1 MILIYNY
8 ISYWKCEIKLE
19 SNTNTDTNSKANDF
33 LKKSALNILDLETSE
48 IMVIWSLRHWAACSI
63 TGEDPN
69 ELFTICREQHQL
81 PDVSV
86 LIEEVVYGIAEGTD
100 EKGPIGGELCDH
112 IHYGEFKILEAI
124 CMLQNDMYED
134 AMNSLFGWLKKY
146 QGRKVLKCLNALSA
160 FLDQS
165 NLIIPPRPQY
175 RNNLVTH

>member
-1 MILIYNY
+1 MSNGMVTQIIGAVIDVEFDKDNIPKVYEALMIDESGTTLEVQQQLGDGVVRTIAMGATEGLKRGLSASRTNAP
-8 ISYWKCEIKLE
+8 ISVPVGP
-19 SNTNTDTNSKANDF
+19 
-33 LKKSALNILDLETSE
+33 ETLGR
-48 IMVIWSLRHWAACSI
+48 IV
-63 TGEDPN
+63 
-69 ELFTICREQHQL
+69 
-81 PDVSV
+81 DV
-86 LIEEVVYGIAEGTD
+86 LGNPID

>member
-1 MILIYNY
+1 M
-8 ISYWKCEIKLE
+8 E
-19 SNTNTDTNSKANDF
+19 SNTNINTNSKAKDF
-33 LKKSALNILDLETSE
+33 LKKSVLNILDLDTSE
-48 IMVIWSLRHWAACSI
+48 IMVIWSLRHWATCSI

-69 ELFTICREQHQL
+69 DLFTICREQHQL

-112 IHYGEFKILEAI
+112 IHYGEFKILEAL
-124 CMLQNDMYED
+124 CMLQNDMYES
-134 AMNSLFGWLKKY
+134 AMNSLFSWLKKY

-165 NLIIPPRPQY
+165 NLIIPPRAQY
-175 RNNLVTH
+175 RNNLITH

>member
-1 MILIYNY
+1 MQSDSIT
-8 ISYWKCEIKLE
+8 K
-19 SNTNTDTNSKANDF
+19 DF
-33 LKKSALNILDLETSE
+33 IRQSALNILDLDTSE
-48 IMVIWSLRHWAACSI
+48 IMVIWSLRHWATCSI
-63 TGEDPN
+63 TGEEPKD
-69 ELFTICREQHQL
+69 LFTICREQHQL
-81 PDVSV
+81 PDISI
-86 LIEEVVYGIAEGTD
+86 LIETVVYGIAEGAN

-146 QGRKVLKCLNALSA
+146 QGRKVLKCLNALTA

>member
-1 MILIYNY
+1 M
-8 ISYWKCEIKLE
+8 E

-48 IMVIWSLRHWAACSI
+48 IMVIWSLRHWAARSI
-63 TGEDPN
+63 NGEDPN
-69 ELFTICREQHQL
+69 DLFTICREQHQL

>member
-1 MILIYNY
+1 
-8 ISYWKCEIKLE
+8 LE
-19 SNTNTDTNSKANDF
+19 SNTNINTNSKAKDF
-33 LKKSALNILDLETSE
+33 LKKSVLNILDLDTSE
-48 IMVIWSLRHWAACSI
+48 IMVIWSLRHWATCSI

-69 ELFTICREQHQL
+69 DLFAICREQHQL

-112 IHYGEFKILEAI
+112 IHYGEFKILEAL
-124 CMLQNDMYED
+124 CMLQNDMYES
-134 AMNSLFGWLKKY
+134 AMNSLFSWLKKY

-165 NLIIPPRPQY
+165 NLIIPPRAQY
-175 RNNLVTH
+175 RNNLITH

>member
-1 MILIYNY
+1 MD
-8 ISYWKCEIKLE
+8 
-19 SNTNTDTNSKANDF
+19 SNTNTDTNAKAKDF
-33 LKKSALNILDLETSE
+33 LKKSALNILDLDTSE

-63 TGEDPN
+63 NGEDPHD
-69 ELFTICREQHQL
+69 LFTICREQHQL

-124 CMLQNDMYED
+124 FMLQNDMYED
-134 AMNSLFGWLKKY
+134 AINSLFGWLKKY

-175 RNNLVTH
+175 RNNLVTTKREKYAKQK

>member
-1 MILIYNY
+1 M
-8 ISYWKCEIKLE
+8 E

-63 TGEDPN
+63 NGEDPN
-69 ELFTICREQHQL
+69 DLFTICREQHQL
-81 PDVSV
+81 TDVSV

-100 EKGPIGGELCDH
+100 EKGLIGGELCDH

-146 QGRKVLKCLNALSA
+146 QGRKVLKCLNALSV

-165 NLIIPPRPQY
+165 NLIIPTRPQY

>member
-1 MILIYNY
+1 M
-8 ISYWKCEIKLE
+8 E

-63 TGEDPN
+63 NGEDPN
-69 ELFTICREQHQL
+69 DLFTICREQHQL

-112 IHYGEFKILEAI
+112 IHSGEFKILEAI

-146 QGRKVLKCLNALSA
+146 QEIGRASCRERV
-160 FLDQS
+160 
-165 NLIIPPRPQY
+165 
-175 RNNLVTH
+175 

>member
-1 MILIYNY
+1 MQ
-8 ISYWKCEIKLE
+8 SDA
-19 SNTNTDTNSKANDF
+19 TSKNF
-33 LKKSALNILDLETSE
+33 INKSTLKILDLDTSE
-48 IMVIWSLRHWAACSI
+48 VMVIWSLRHWAGCSI
-63 TGEDPN
+63 TGEDPKD
-69 ELFTICREQHQL
+69 LFTICREQHQL
-81 PDVSV
+81 PDISI
-86 LIEEVVYGIAEGTD
+86 LIEEVVYGIAEGSK

-146 QGRKVLKCLNALSA
+146 QGRKILKCLNALSV

>member
-1 MILIYNY
+1 MQ
-8 ISYWKCEIKLE
+8 SEA
-19 SNTNTDTNSKANDF
+19 TSKNF
-33 LKKSALNILDLETSE
+33 INKSTLKILDLDTSE
-48 IMVIWSLRHWAACSI
+48 VMVIWSLRHWAGCSI
-63 TGEDPN
+63 TGEDPKD
-69 ELFTICREQHQL
+69 LFTICREQHQL
-81 PDVSV
+81 PDISI
-86 LIEEVVYGIAEGTD
+86 LIEEVVYGIAEGSK

-146 QGRKVLKCLNALSA
+146 QGRKILKCLNALSV

>member
-1 MILIYNY
+1 M
-8 ISYWKCEIKLE
+8 E

-69 ELFTICREQHQL
+69 DLFTICREQHQL

-86 LIEEVVYGIAEGTD
+86 PIEEVVYGIVEGTY

>member
-1 MILIYNY
+1 MILIYNKIY
-8 ISYWKCEIKLE
+8 YWKCEIKLE
-19 SNTNTDTNSKANDF
+19 SKTNTDTNSKTKDF
-33 LKKSALNILDLETSE
+33 LKKSALNILDLDTSE

-69 ELFTICREQHQL
+69 DLFTICREQHQL
-81 PDVSV
+81 PDVSL

-146 QGRKVLKCLNALSA
+146 QGRKVLNSVLAELLN
-160 FLDQS
+160 
-165 NLIIPPRPQY
+165 
-175 RNNLVTH
+175 

>member
-1 MILIYNY
+1 M
-8 ISYWKCEIKLE
+8 E

-63 TGEDPN
+63 TSEDPN
-69 ELFTICREQHQL
+69 DLFTICREQHQL

-86 LIEEVVYGIAEGTD
+86 LIEEVVYEIAEGTD

-124 CMLQNDMYED
+124 RMLQNDMYED

>member
-1 MILIYNY
+1 M
-8 ISYWKCEIKLE
+8 E
-19 SNTNTDTNSKANDF
+19 SNTNTKKANTKEF
-33 LKKSALNILDLETSE
+33 IKKNALKILDLHTSE

-63 TGEDPN
+63 TGENPK

-81 PDVSV
+81 PDISV

-134 AMNSLFGWLKKY
+134 AMNSLFSWLKKY
-146 QGRKVLKCLNALSA
+146 QGRKILKCLNALSV

>member
-1 MILIYNY
+1 M
-8 ISYWKCEIKLE
+8 E

-63 TGEDPN
+63 NGEDPN
-69 ELFTICREQHQL
+69 DLFTICREQHQL

-100 EKGPIGGELCDH
+100 EKGPIGRELCDH